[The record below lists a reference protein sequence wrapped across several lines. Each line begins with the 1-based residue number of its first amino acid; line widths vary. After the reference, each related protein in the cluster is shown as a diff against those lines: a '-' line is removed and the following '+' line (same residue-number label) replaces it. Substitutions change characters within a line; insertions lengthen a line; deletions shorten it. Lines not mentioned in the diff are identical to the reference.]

1 MIDNRSPI
9 PLSMKT
15 TPRLFERYPSGTT
28 RRRLHRMG
36 GGAIIYQDRSNTVTV
51 QSPRVP
57 LLEWSDHQRVIPD
70 GGT

>member
-15 TPRLFERYPSGTT
+15 TPRLFEQCPSGKT
-28 RRRLHRMG
+28 RRRFHRMG

-57 LLEWSDHQRVIPD
+57 LLEWSDHRQLALD